1 MSTEEEA
8 PKRGTALILGIP
20 YFGQKLAAELTE
32 LGWEAR
38 YLPHPGRSARGWARV
53 LGAVLRADI
62 LYLVSSRIEK
72 GSPQDRML
80 RLRRKPVVIHWV
92 GTDVKLAREVHRK
105 GRVSVRIAEKA
116 HHWCDAPWL
125 VQELRTIGVSSEFVP
140 LPIKLHEGR
149 SPTLPAE
156 FGVLLYCPQ
165 EPAYREV
172 FDLETMLRL
181 PEAFPDVRFTLVA
194 SPPESLPGPLP
205 PNLEALA
212 WVDDMEPIYRNTTV
226 YVRLTHHD
234 GQSFMAAEA
243 LSRGRYVIWT
253 HPMPGCI
260 QAKGFEEVLAALKS
274 LLEKHRAGA
283 LSTNLEG
290 RRAATNRF
298 GKNRPLLEIDER
310 LRILLGR

>member
-1 MSTEEEA
+1 MTENEDTVR
-8 PKRGTALILGIP
+8 RGRVLILGIP
-20 YFGQKLAAELTE
+20 YFGNKLAAELTS
-32 LGWEAR
+32 LGWRAR
-38 YLPHPGRSARGWARV
+38 YLPHPGRSPRGWAKV
-53 LGAVLRADI
+53 LSAILRADI

-72 GSPQDRML
+72 RSPQHWLL

-92 GTDVKLAREVHRK
+92 GTDVKLAREVHRRGK
-105 GRVSVRIAEKA
+105 VSVQIAERA

-125 VQELRTIGVSSEFVP
+125 VQELRTIGVTSEFVP
-140 LPIKLHEGR
+140 LPIQLHEGR
-149 SPTLPAE
+149 SPALPSE

-172 FDLETMLRL
+172 FDLETMLKL
-181 PEAFPDVRFTLVA
+181 PAAFPEVQFTMVA

-212 WVDDMEPIYRNTTV
+212 WVEDVEPLYKKTTV

-243 LSRGRYVIWT
+243 LSRGRYVIWS

-260 QAKGFEEVLAALKS
+260 HASTFEDVSGALRA
-274 LLEKHRAGA
+274 LLDRHKAGT

-290 RRAATNRF
+290 RRAASTRF

-310 LRILLGR
+310 LRILLAR